1 MPTATLEKTALVKF
15 AIDRGSLLEGLEAVS
30 KFVPP
35 KPSHPVLANVV
46 FSIKQ
51 QMLTLKAFDLS
62 NSLEMRYMVDAD
74 PSLEIEFC
82 VSAKVTDLIG
92 KFSPGEIKIEY
103 DPETHQ
109 ITFKQGKSK
118 HRFNGMGAEE
128 FPSLPTV
135 QGTKLAL
142 IGDNLARSFGRVL
155 YAVSNDASKQVLT
168 AINIQAKDNQL
179 KFASTDGHR
188 LATFSITEPIENDLE
203 INIPGESIQ
212 GIIKLI
218 SKASS
223 LNFEADNS
231 LVKLETDQW
240 VFTSR
245 LIEGQYPNYEQLIPK
260 QFERETRI
268 NKSEFVSALERVMII
283 SEQRNGIVCLDILDE
298 QVKLYA
304 DVPDYGDSEE
314 FIECQNKG
322 STLEKLAF
330 NGKYLIDAV
339 KNTTGEA
346 FKVETN
352 STTSSAVFTGDDAG
366 IALVMPIQIRQ

>member
-15 AIDRGSLLEGLEAVS
+15 AIDRGSLLEGLESVS

-51 QMLTLKAFDLS
+51 QMLTLKAFDLA
-62 NSLEMRYMVDAD
+62 NSLEMRYMVDAEMHT
-74 PSLEIEFC
+74 EIEFC
-82 VSAKVTDLIG
+82 VSAKVKDLIS
-92 KFSPGEIKIEY
+92 KFKDGEIKIEY
-103 DPETHQ
+103 DSETHQ

-118 HRFNGMGAEE
+118 HRFNGMSSEE
-128 FPSLPTV
+128 FPTPPTV
-135 QGTKLAL
+135 EGTKLAL
-142 IGDNLARSFGRVL
+142 IGDTLARSFGRVL
-155 YAVSNDASKQVLT
+155 YSVSNDPSKQVLT
-168 AINIQAKDNQL
+168 AINVQAKDNQL
-179 KFASTDGHR
+179 RFASTDSHR
-188 LATFSITEPIENDLE
+188 LATFRITEPIENGLE

-212 GIIKLI
+212 GIIKLL

-240 VFTSR
+240 VFISR
-245 LIEGQYPNYEQLIPK
+245 LVEGQYPNYQQLIPQ

-268 NKSEFVSALERVMII
+268 NKSEFISALERVLII
-283 SEQRNGIVCLDILDE
+283 SEQRNGIVCIDILGD
-298 QVKLYA
+298 QIRLYA

-314 FIECQNKG
+314 FVDCQNKG
-322 STLEKLAF
+322 TALEKLAF
-330 NGKYLIDAV
+330 NGKYLMDAV

-352 STTSSAVFTGDDAG
+352 SLTSPAVFTGDDTG
-366 IALVMPIQIRQ
+366 IALVMPTQIRQ